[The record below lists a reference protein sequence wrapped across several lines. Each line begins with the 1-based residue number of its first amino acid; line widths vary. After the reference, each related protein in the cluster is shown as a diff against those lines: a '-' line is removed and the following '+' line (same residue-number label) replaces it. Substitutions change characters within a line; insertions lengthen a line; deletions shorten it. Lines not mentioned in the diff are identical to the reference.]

1 MIKIG
6 ELKKVFSPVRHENLR
21 ELLRYSA
28 REFAGD
34 DAFIVKTKKGKD
46 VSYEHISFAAFYER
60 VNQLGTALLLRGMEG
75 KRIAIIGK
83 NREDWVESYFAVL
96 GGLGI
101 CVPLDKG
108 LPYEELES
116 SLARSYADV
125 LIFDPAHKEQV
136 EALKAAGTTK
146 VSQYICMD
154 ETEGYLSIPQLRK
167 EGENAG
173 HADFEKYQNLPI
185 DAKATSIILFTS
197 GTTSMA
203 KAVMLSHYN
212 IVENVYAALLCEDI
226 RRGDV
231 SMAFLPYHHTF
242 GSTGQIVMLAAG
254 VVTTYCDGL
263 KYLQKNIVEYKVSV
277 FFCVPLLIESIY
289 KKIMLTV
296 KKEGLEKKVNFGLK
310 VSGLLL
316 KLGIDVRR
324 KLFKQILDQLGG
336 NIRFVISGASAIDP
350 EAIEGF
356 NRFGITAVQGYG
368 MTEASPILA
377 AENHWERRPG
387 SIGKAIPG
395 VELAI
400 DYPDAE
406 GVGELI
412 ARGPNIMAGYYEN
425 PEETEK
431 TLAGGWLHTGDL
443 AYVDKDGYVSICGRK
458 KNVIVLK
465 SGKNVY
471 PEEIELLISN
481 LPYVEENMV
490 FGQPRHDDGD
500 EKDLA
505 ICAKIVYKPDYMK
518 ETLGLSS
525 AEEIEACIRRD
536 IDTINDQLPSYKQIF
551 RLVITD
557 QPMIKTTTG
566 KVKRYEEAKKL

>member
-1 MIKIG
+1 MIRIG

-28 REFAGD
+28 REYAGD
-34 DAFIVKTKKGKD
+34 DAFIVKTKKGKE

-83 NREDWVESYFAVL
+83 NREEWVESYFAVL

-136 EALKAAGTTK
+136 ETLKAAGTTK

-154 ETEGYLSIPQLRK
+154 EMEGYLSIPQLRK
-167 EGENAG
+167 EGESAG
-173 HADFEKYQNLPI
+173 PADFEKYQNLPV

-203 KAVMLSHYN
+203 KAVMLSHSN

-226 RRGDV
+226 RCGDV

-289 KKIMLTV
+289 KKIKLTV

-443 AYVDKDGYVSICGRK
+443 AYVDKDGYVFICGRK

-465 SGKNVY
+465 NGKNVY

-505 ICAKIVYKPDYMK
+505 ICAKIVYKPDYME
-518 ETLGLSS
+518 ETIGLSS
-525 AEEIEACIRRD
+525 VEEIESQIRRD
-536 IDTINDQLPSYKQIF
+536 IDAINQQLPTYKQIF

-566 KVKRYEEAKKL
+566 KVKRYEEAKNL